1 MRAQSGGHQVAVA
14 NRDVVSAAVS
24 GSLVESGNEEAV
36 VVLVQN
42 EGSDFNEAIMHK
54 VVDKC
59 GDLEAIQEPLVQRAR
74 LPVAVSER
82 LVERVSNKLKEYLGK
97 HHEFPAD
104 LASDLV
110 MQSRERATLS
120 SVSGDS
126 LDVRQ
131 FVQHLYD
138 ILRLTSSIMLR
149 ALCLGNLS
157 FFQAEMSIKSE
168 TAFKKTRA
176 NFYSMQG
183 RVGCAQSSIKWHLLT
198 CCTRRFGAHLK

>member
-82 LVERVSNKLKEYLGK
+82 LVERV
-97 HHEFPAD
+97 
-104 LASDLV
+104 
-110 MQSRERATLS
+110 
-120 SVSGDS
+120 
-126 LDVRQ
+126 
-131 FVQHLYD
+131 
-138 ILRLTSSIMLR
+138 
-149 ALCLGNLS
+149 
-157 FFQAEMSIKSE
+157 
-168 TAFKKTRA
+168 
-176 NFYSMQG
+176 
-183 RVGCAQSSIKWHLLT
+183 
-198 CCTRRFGAHLK
+198 